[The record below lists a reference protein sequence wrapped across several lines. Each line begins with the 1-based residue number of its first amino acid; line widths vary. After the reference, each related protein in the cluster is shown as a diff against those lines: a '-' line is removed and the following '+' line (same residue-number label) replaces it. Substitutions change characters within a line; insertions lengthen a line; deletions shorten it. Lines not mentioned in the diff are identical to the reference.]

1 MSSSVDL
8 YAILNMTKDDV
19 KEDDAGKYN
28 DPIIRG
34 NFSLL
39 EHFVWIYR
47 LIMFDLSKF
56 ETPWIKYI
64 CGITF

>member
-1 MSSSVDL
+1 
-8 YAILNMTKDDV
+8 MTKDDV

>member
-1 MSSSVDL
+1 MDL

-19 KEDDAGKYN
+19 KEDDPGKYN

-47 LIMFDLSKF
+47 LIMFDLLKY
-56 ETPWIKYI
+56 ETP
-64 CGITF
+64 